1 MPLWPG
7 TDDSDRN
14 GQRRSKNLPLY
25 GRVPCSDRFLLCQW
39 IYMLGRLKSPTA

>member
-14 GQRRSKNLPLY
+14 GQRHSKNLPLY
-25 GRVPCSDRFLLCQW
+25 GRFDIVPLE
-39 IYMLGRLKSPTA
+39 